1 MILDKQNMLSEAQA
15 VTATAVSTNTID
27 LGVARDLGPGRELS
41 IFITVDEAAVS
52 AGATTVDF
60 QVITSAAAALT
71 SPTVIAELP
80 AIPKANLTLGRKAME
95 IKVPR
100 ATLLAQPIGQRYL
113 GLNYVVNTA
122 NLSAGKF
129 TAGVV
134 LDFNDQAKDYPIGY
148 TMT

>member
-1 MILDKQNMLSEAQA
+1 MILDKQNMFSEAQA

-27 LGVARDLGPGRELS
+27 LSLARDIGAGEDLS
-41 IFITVDEAAVS
+41 VFITVDEAAVS

-60 QVITSAAAALT
+60 QVISSAAAALT
-71 SPTVIAELP
+71 SPTVLAELP
-80 AIPKANLTLGRKAME
+80 AVPKADLTLGRKAME

-100 ATLLAQPIGQRYL
+100 ATLLAQPVGQRYL

-129 TAGVV
+129 TAGIVK
-134 LDFNDQAKDYPIGY
+134 DFQDEKKLYASGY
-148 TMT
+148 TVL